1 MAESVALLI
10 QPMSND
16 VQDNPYQL
24 DKRLLQS
31 AFNRA
36 ARGYDDAALLQRE
49 VGMRMLERLELMRL
63 NPALI
68 VDAGAGTGLHTR
80 ALTKRYKNSAVLA
93 LDIAPNM
100 LHEARRYIPFW
111 RLWFNKQQC
120 FVCADIDALP
130 LRDASVDMIFSNL
143 TLQWCNDLDRTLGEL
158 RRALKPGGL
167 LMFST
172 FGPDTLKELRASWAY
187 VDEHNH
193 VNAFLDMH
201 DVGDALVRAHFV
213 SPVMDVERYTLTYP
227 DVYALMRDLKAIGAH
242 NVTAGRAHGLT
253 GKGRLRALSEAY
265 EGWRQEGV
273 LPASYEVV
281 YGHAWVAEV
290 DVAQKSR
297 DGTIKI
303 PLASLRGR
311 KGP

>member
-1 MAESVALLI
+1 M
-10 QPMSND
+10 
-16 VQDNPYQL
+16 QDNRYQL
-24 DKRLLQS
+24 NKRLLQS

-49 VGMRMLERLELMRL
+49 VGMRMLERLDLMRL

-80 ALTKRYKNSAVLA
+80 ALARRYKNATVLA
-93 LDIAPNM
+93 LDISVDM
-100 LHEARRYIPFW
+100 LREAQRQTVFWHRWFDRRRP
-111 RLWFNKQQC
+111 
-120 FVCADIDALP
+120 FVCGDIDALP
-130 LRDASVDMIFSNL
+130 LRAASVDMIFSNL

-172 FGPDTLKELRASWAY
+172 FGPDTLKELRASWAH
-187 VDEHNH
+187 VDERNH

-201 DVGDALVRAHFV
+201 DIGDALVRARFV

-253 GKGRLRALSEAY
+253 GKGRLHTLSVAY
-265 EGWRQEGV
+265 EGWRQDGV

-281 YGHAWVAEV
+281 YGHAWVAED
-290 DVAQKSR
+290 DVAQQSS
-297 DGTIKI
+297 DGTIRI

-311 KGP
+311 KES

>member
-1 MAESVALLI
+1 
-10 QPMSND
+10 MSMQN
-16 VQDNPYQL
+16 NRYQL

-49 VGMRMLERLELMRL
+49 VGMRMLERLDLMRL

-80 ALTKRYKNSAVLA
+80 ALARRYKNATVLA
-93 LDIAPNM
+93 LDIAVDM
-100 LHEARRYIPFW
+100 LREAQRQTLFWHRWFDRRRP
-111 RLWFNKQQC
+111 
-120 FVCADIDALP
+120 FVCGDIDALP

-143 TLQWCNDLDRTLGEL
+143 TLQWCNDPDRTLGEL
-158 RRALKPGGL
+158 RRVLKPGGL

-172 FGPDTLKELRASWAY
+172 FGPDTLKELRASWAH

-201 DVGDALVRAHFV
+201 DVGDALVRARFV

-265 EGWRQEGV
+265 DIWRQDGV

-281 YGHAWVAEV
+281 YGHAWVAEDDGV
-290 DVAQKSR
+290 KKSS
-297 DGTIKI
+297 DGAIRI

-311 KGP
+311 KA

>member
-1 MAESVALLI
+1 
-10 QPMSND
+10 MSND

-167 LMFST
+167 VMFST
-172 FGPDTLKELRASWAY
+172 FGPDTLKELRASWAH

-281 YGHAWVAEV
+281 YGHAWVAEE

-303 PLASLRGR
+303 PLTSLRGR
-311 KGP
+311 KEP